1 MREKSEILKEMG
13 ERIRERRLELMWTQE
28 ELATKAGY
36 SREAG
41 RSSVTRI
48 EQGLVNIPAARIKRI
63 AAALGVS
70 EAYLLGLTDDREPT
84 KKPEPQPA
92 PRITQAITIEA
103 MEKLETDQ
111 LRRMI
116 IYAEAI
122 IKAREIGG
130 APK

>member
-41 RSSVTRI
+41 RSSITRI

-70 EAYLLGLTDDREPT
+70 EAYLLGLTDDREPA

-92 PRITQAITIEA
+92 PPVMQAITIDSL
-103 MEKLETDQ
+103 EKLETDQ
-111 LRRMI
+111 LRRLM

-122 IKAREIGG
+122 LKAREIGG
-130 APK
+130 GPK

>member
-36 SREAG
+36 SKEAG
-41 RSSVTRI
+41 RSSITRI

-70 EAYLLGLTDDREPT
+70 EAYLLGLTDDREPV

-92 PRITQAITIEA
+92 PPMQAVTIDSL
-103 MEKLETDQ
+103 EKLETDQ
-111 LRRMI
+111 LRRLM

-122 IKAREIGG
+122 LKAREIGG

>member
-1 MREKSEILKEMG
+1 MREKREILKEMG

-41 RSSVTRI
+41 RSSITRI
-48 EQGLVNIPAARIKRI
+48 EQGLVNIPAARIKKI
-63 AAALGVS
+63 ATAMGVS
-70 EAYLLGLTDDREPT
+70 EAYLLGLTDDMEPA
-84 KKPEPQPA
+84 KKPEPQQTP
-92 PRITQAITIEA
+92 PIMQAITIET

-111 LRRMI
+111 LRRLI

-130 APK
+130 ESK